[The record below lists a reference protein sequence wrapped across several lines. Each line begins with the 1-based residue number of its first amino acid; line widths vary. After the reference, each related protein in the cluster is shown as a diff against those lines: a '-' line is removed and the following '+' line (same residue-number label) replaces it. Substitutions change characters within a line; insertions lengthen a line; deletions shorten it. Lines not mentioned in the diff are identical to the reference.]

1 MTVEQIDSTKV
12 LISLCNEDLT
22 EYSLRFDTMSFN
34 DPHSRRILNKL
45 LTIACGKTGIKQEKD
60 KSMLVEAMPH
70 SNGCLIL
77 LTMNHKKKKRTVY
90 RIKRNT
96 SGWCCLFRNVDDFIS
111 CMENLS
117 NKGETLY
124 RVSAY
129 LFCERYF
136 LFIEQSRLP
145 ERITALLSEFGRL
158 QRKETI
164 FAKRLA
170 EGGRQLFFKAKLSG
184 TVRKK

>member
-1 MTVEQIDSTKV
+1 MTVEQIDSSKV

-90 RIKRNT
+90 RIKKNFLPHSKQSTT
-96 SGWCCLFRNVDDFIS
+96 SMQKPESRPQTTRA
-111 CMENLS
+111 NL
-117 NKGETLY
+117 
-124 RVSAY
+124 
-129 LFCERYF
+129 
-136 LFIEQSRLP
+136 Q
-145 ERITALLSEFGRL
+145 
-158 QRKETI
+158 
-164 FAKRLA
+164 
-170 EGGRQLFFKAKLSG
+170 
-184 TVRKK
+184 

>member
-77 LTMNHKKKKRTVY
+77 LTMNHRKKKRTIY
-90 RIKRNT
+90 RIKKNT
-96 SGWCCLFRNVDDFIS
+96 SGWCCRFQNADDFL
-111 CMENLS
+111 CCLEKLREKN
-117 NKGETLY
+117 ETLY

-129 LFCERYF
+129 FFRESYYLFT
-136 LFIEQSRLP
+136 EQSKLSDRVT
-145 ERITALLSEFGRL
+145 EVLSEFGRL
-158 QRKETI
+158 CKREII
-164 FAKRLA
+164 FSKRLE
-170 EGGRQLFFKAKLSG
+170 EGGKILFSKSRFTGAF
-184 TVRKK
+184 

>member
-1 MTVEQIDSTKV
+1 MTVEQIDSSKV
-12 LISLCNEDLT
+12 LISLCNEDLS

-90 RIKRNT
+90 RIKKNN
-96 SGWCCLFRNVDDFIS
+96 SGWCCRFENAGDFLS
-111 CMENLS
+111 CMETLC
-117 NKGETLY
+117 KRGETLY
-124 RVSAY
+124 RAYAY
-129 LFCERYF
+129 LYSGRYYLF
-136 LFIEQSRLP
+136 LEQSKLP
-145 ERITALLSEFGRL
+145 QKVCANLSEFGRL
-158 QRKETI
+158 QKKDCL
-164 FAKRLA
+164 FNKRLS
-170 EGGRQLFFKAKLSG
+170 EGGRLLFFKPKFTGRLW
-184 TVRKK
+184 

>member
-1 MTVEQIDSTKV
+1 MTVEQIDSSKV

-90 RIKRNT
+90 RIKKNS
-96 SGWCCLFRNVDDFIS
+96 SGWYCRFKNAEDFLCS
-111 CMENLS
+111 LEKLS
-117 NKGETLY
+117 EKKETLY

-129 LFCERYF
+129 LFGESYYM
-136 LFIEQSRLP
+136 FIEQSKLP
-145 ERITALLSEFGRL
+145 EKATEILSEFGRL
-158 QRKETI
+158 RKRELL
-164 FAKRLA
+164 FSKRLS
-170 EGGRQLFFKAKLSG
+170 EGGKLLFFKPKFTGRLW
-184 TVRKK
+184 